1 MQLIRG
7 LHNLRP
13 LTNGCVATI
22 GNFDGVHLGHQ
33 AIFRQLAEQGQRL
46 NLPVGVVFFE
56 PQPAEFF
63 VPDRAEPRISRLREK
78 LALLAELPV
87 DFAFCLRFD
96 SSLAEMEPADFV
108 NRVLVKGIGVRYLVV
123 GPDFRFG
130 RRRAGDYEFLRRQ
143 GDDHGFTVVTVDRYD
158 VGGERVS
165 STRVRRALKAGDF
178 DEVTRLLG
186 RRYAIAGR
194 VARGDQLGRTI
205 GFPTANIGVLRRAI
219 CLSGVYAV
227 RVTGAGLTAS
237 PAVANIGSRPTVD
250 GQRQVLEVH
259 LLDYAGDLY
268 GQRLDVDFC
277 YRLRDEQKFASLD
290 ALKTQI
296 ESDEQRARAWFAAE
310 DRV

>member
-13 LTNGCVATI
+13 LVDGCVATI

-33 AIFRQLAEQGQRL
+33 AIFRQLAEQGEQL
-46 NLPVGVVFFE
+46 GLPVGVVFFE

-63 VPDRAEPRISRLREK
+63 APTRAEPRISRLREK
-78 LALLAELPV
+78 LSLMARLPI

-96 SSLAEMEPADFV
+96 EQLASMSPEEFV
-108 NRVLVKGIGVRYLVV
+108 RRVLVEGIGVRYLVV

-130 RRRAGDYEFLRRQ
+130 HQRQ
-143 GDDHGFTVVTVDRYD
+143 GDYGFLKEYGRQHQFSVVAVERYD

-165 STRVRRALKAGDF
+165 STRVRQALTGGNFA
-178 DEVTRLLG
+178 EVASLLG
-186 RRYAIAGR
+186 RRYSIAGR
-194 VARGDQLGRTI
+194 VARGDQIGRTI

-227 RVTGAGLTAS
+227 RVSGAGLS
-237 PAVANIGSRPTVD
+237 GHSAVANIGSRPTVD

-259 LLDYAGDLY
+259 LLDFAGDLY
-268 GQRLDVDFC
+268 GQRLEIEFC
-277 YRLRDEQKFASLD
+277 YWLRDEQKFGSLD
-290 ALKTQI
+290 LLKAQI
-296 ESDEQRARAWFAAE
+296 KADELRARQWFE
-310 DRV
+310 NN